1 MPGTRQSFPG
11 LYYWSCRVS
20 IRGWGRYHG
29 EAFAPVHQPVQR
41 ERVTFVPF
49 LASSETLHVKACG
62 QQLNVFKCVLSRSA
76 SLLCLGLQGRLSRD
90 RDRQETQ
97 NLESTYL
104 LVIVSPAS

>member
-1 MPGTRQSFPG
+1 
-11 LYYWSCRVS
+11 
-20 IRGWGRYHG
+20 
-29 EAFAPVHQPVQR
+29 VQR

-104 LVIVSPAS
+104 LFAFSLRGLSIDTERHAIEEDTRRRLAEERLTR